1 MKYRW
6 GVGQHLLRKEDGSLP
21 CILVT
26 MGLVVILSGGRCTD
40 RAGLALTVLIPVLFS
55 TQDYAVRENKP

>member
-1 MKYRW
+1 MEYRW

-26 MGLVVILSGGRCTD
+26 MGQVVILSGDRCTD
-40 RAGLALTVLIPVLFS
+40 RAGLAQTVLITVLLS
-55 TQDYAVRENKP
+55 TQDYAVRKN